1 MLTMKIKDI
10 PALLIALVIPQLA
23 GGIGSLFTVP
33 QIPAWYASLVKS
45 PLNPPGWV
53 FGPVWTT
60 LFLLMGIAAFLV
72 YQKGWKRK
80 DVKRALEVFGLQL
93 VLNTLWSILFF
104 GLHNPLAAFVEIFVL
119 WLAILWTIVTFYR
132 ISRPAAYLL
141 IPYIAWVSFAISL
154 NGSIVW
160 LN

>member
-1 MLTMKIKDI
+1 MLTMKIKEI
-10 PALLIALVIPQLA
+10 SALLIALAIPQLV
-23 GGIGSLFTVP
+23 GGIGSLFTTP
-33 QIPAWYASLVKS
+33 QIPGWYASLIKS

-72 YQKGWKRK
+72 YQKGWQRK

-104 GLHNPLAAFVEIFVL
+104 GLHNPLAAFIEIFLL
-119 WLAILWTIVTFYR
+119 WLAILWTIVTFYNV
-132 ISRPAAYLL
+132 SRPAAYLL
-141 IPYIAWVSFAISL
+141 IPYIAWVSFAIFL